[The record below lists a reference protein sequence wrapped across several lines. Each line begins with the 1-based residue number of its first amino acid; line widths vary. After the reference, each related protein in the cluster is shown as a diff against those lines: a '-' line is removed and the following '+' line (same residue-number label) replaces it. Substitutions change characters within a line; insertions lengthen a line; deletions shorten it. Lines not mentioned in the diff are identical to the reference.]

1 MKEVLGQI
9 AGFLFGTPGTPEEH
23 ENAFR
28 HIVGDLNPTAAA
40 ERLRGGVQHN
50 TEKAG
55 ALLAAQGIFT
65 VADTFA
71 LDHGWPPIP
80 ILTSLVSLVVGTFLA
95 MSILRSTMRMY
106 RHASEH
112 ADPVRMIYNMLLSR
126 MIRFNTALYLTFFSV
141 LLLGATAVSYAF

>member
-1 MKEVLGQI
+1 ML
-9 AGFLFGTPGTPEEH
+9 ARLFGWLFGIPATPQERETTLTTVIGPLDG
-23 ENAFR
+23 
-28 HIVGDLNPTAAA
+28 VAAA

-71 LDHGWPPIP
+71 LDHGWPKVP
-80 ILTSLVSLVVGTFLA
+80 ILISMASLIAGAFLA

-106 RHASEH
+106 RHGPGR
-112 ADPVRMIYNMLLSR
+112 ADPVPLIFNMLLSR
-126 MIRFNTALYLTFFSV
+126 MVRFNSALYLTFLSI
-141 LLLGATAVSYAF
+141 LLLGIAAILYAF

>member
-1 MKEVLGQI
+1 MLQQFLGW
-9 AGFLFGTPGTPEEH
+9 FFGTPGTAEER
-23 ENAFR
+23 ETAFR
-28 HIVGDLNPTAAA
+28 HIVGDLNATAAA

-71 LDHGWPPIP
+71 LDHGWPQIP
-80 ILTSLVSLVVGTFLA
+80 ILISLVSLVAGTFLA

-106 RHASEH
+106 RHEDER
-112 ADPVRMIYNMLLSR
+112 ADPVRLIYRMLLSR
-126 MIRFNTALYLTFFSV
+126 MIRFNIALYLTFLSI
-141 LLLGATAVSYAF
+141 LLLGAAAISIVF

>member
-1 MKEVLGQI
+1 VLRRI
-9 AGFLFGTPGTPEEH
+9 AGFLLGTPGTAEER

-28 HIVGDLNPTAAA
+28 NIVGDLNPTAAA

-71 LDHGWPPIP
+71 LDHGWPRTP
-80 ILTSLVSLVVGTFLA
+80 ILISLASLVAGTFLA

-106 RHASEH
+106 RHGSAH
-112 ADPVRMIYNMLLSR
+112 ADPVRLIFRMLESR
-126 MIRFNTALYLTFFSV
+126 MIRFNLALYLTFLSI
-141 LLLGATAVSYAF
+141 LLLAGAALSIV